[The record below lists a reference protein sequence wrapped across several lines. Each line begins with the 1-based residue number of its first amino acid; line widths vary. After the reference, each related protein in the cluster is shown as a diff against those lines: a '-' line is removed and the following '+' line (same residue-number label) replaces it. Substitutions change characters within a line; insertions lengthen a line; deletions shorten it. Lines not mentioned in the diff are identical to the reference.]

1 MNGGGGGGGYKV
13 GVGFA
18 FQKCRHCQCQ
28 FEAMQEKFYEEDFIA
43 RTKEAH
49 ERHCHEIEN
58 APNDMVK
65 NDLGTSYGINYRS
78 SLCDLHEFDITV
90 QLPQD
95 IMHTLM
101 EGPVQYELRHLL
113 QHYIDNSQF
122 TLIQLNAAIANQE
135 YGYSELSDKPGPL
148 KETVFQGNES
158 YKLKYNAAQSRLF
171 LRLLPF
177 ILSSLIDEDDHYYEL
192 LKELIAIVQIIFSP
206 VVSLDT
212 VNLLKVLIAKHLS
225 QFKDKF
231 PHVNIIP
238 KQHYMVHIPTMIQQL
253 GPLIR
258 HSCFGFESAHNYF
271 KEMARKQN
279 FKNLPKSLAE

>member
-1 MNGGGGGGGYKV
+1 
-13 GVGFA
+13 
-18 FQKCRHCQCQ
+18 
-28 FEAMQEKFYEEDFIA
+28 
-43 RTKEAH
+43 
-49 ERHCHEIEN
+49 
-58 APNDMVK
+58 
-65 NDLGTSYGINYRS
+65 
-78 SLCDLHEFDITV
+78 
-90 QLPQD
+90 
-95 IMHTLM
+95 M
-101 EGPVQYELRHLL
+101 EGAVQYELRHLL
-113 QHYIDNSQF
+113 QHYIDNSKF

-148 KETVFQGNES
+148 KETVFRGNES

-177 ILSSLIDEDDHYYEL
+177 ILSSLIDEDDHNNEL

-231 PHVNIIP
+231 PDVNIIP

-279 FKNLPKSLAE
+279 FKNLPKSLAERCQLNDCSYFGDDKENPASHPLFSTERKYGVLHHVLEASKASLRNKLNKFGLLPGVELDNVYKSSWVICHGAKFAKDGVIIYSIDQSLMLPRLKKSG